1 MHNYVEL
8 FLTKTHYVMKY
19 NQKYVE
25 MEQKGANEQINKV
38 SAYFTCRSFKLI
50 LSLTISNK
58 HKVLSS
64 GLQSKV

>member
-1 MHNYVEL
+1 MNNYVEL
-8 FLTKTHYVMKY
+8 FLNKIHYVMEY
-19 NQKYVE
+19 NQKDVE
-25 MEQKGANEQINKV
+25 MEQKGASEQINKV
-38 SAYFTCRSFKLI
+38 SAYFTCRSLKLI

>member
-1 MHNYVEL
+1 
-8 FLTKTHYVMKY
+8 MKY

-25 MEQKGANEQINKV
+25 IEQKGANEQINKI
-38 SAYFTCRSFKLI
+38 SAYFTCGSLKLI

-58 HKVLSS
+58 YTILSS

>member
-1 MHNYVEL
+1 ME
-8 FLTKTHYVMKY
+8 Y

-50 LSLTISNK
+50 LTISNK

-64 GLQSKV
+64 GLQAKV

>member
-1 MHNYVEL
+1 
-8 FLTKTHYVMKY
+8 MKY

-50 LSLTISNK
+50 LNLTISNK
-58 HKVLSS
+58 HKVSS
-64 GLQSKV
+64 SALLSKV